1 MGHAAFVK
9 GNVPL
14 LLFVLLPGCTPE
26 PTCARSI
33 LVVNG
38 LQYAEQL
45 RRDFCGHDHY
55 PNNSMMGLPVVRE
68 REIPLA
74 SNGSLIG
81 ISNA

>member
-9 GNVPL
+9 GNVPFCFSL
-14 LLFVLLPGCTPE
+14 CCRAAHGSLPAPNQS
-26 PTCARSI
+26 R
-33 LVVNG
+33 LVNG
-38 LQYAEQL
+38 LQYAERP
-45 RRDFCGHDHY
+45 RRDFCGHDYY

-74 SNGSLIG
+74 SRGSLIG